1 MLGHLF
7 FRVYH
12 RAFGSVFSTAIAGL
26 VGLIFLA
33 LCIPVLMPPQMKCS
47 REIRREEKQ
56 NSALFVRSQAAH
68 YRENGAFAKDLD
80 RLALGTITGKQQ
92 TETKYYSYR
101 MFSPDPHKVILT
113 AQPKDPGLKA
123 AIAYDAVTSDGSKNR
138 SSVLM
143 VVCIS
148 NRPNEPIPTDFRS
161 IGTKTICPTGY
172 TSLDRDRGSF
182 FRAFK
187 LGVANIDRRSRV

>member
-1 MLGHLF
+1 MLGRLF

-12 RAFGSVFSTAIAGL
+12 RAFGSIFSTAISGL

-56 NSALFVRSQAAH
+56 NSVLFVRSQAAY
-68 YRENGAFAKDLD
+68 YRENGEFARDLD

-101 MFSPDPHKVILT
+101 MFSPDPDKVILT
-113 AQPKDPGLKA
+113 AQPKDPGLKT
-123 AIAYDAVTSDGSKNR
+123 AIAYDIVTSDSSKNR

-148 NRPNEPIPTDFRS
+148 ERPNEPIPTDFRFV
-161 IGTKTICPTGY
+161 GTKTICPTGY
-172 TSLDRDRGSF
+172 TSLDREGGSF

-187 LGVANIDRRSRV
+187 PRTANNNRS

>member
-1 MLGHLF
+1 MLERLF
-7 FRVYH
+7 F
-12 RAFGSVFSTAIAGL
+12 GSTAAGL

-47 REIRREEKQ
+47 REVRREERQ
-56 NSALFVRSQAAH
+56 NAALFLRSQAAY
-68 YRENGAFAKDLD
+68 YRENGKFAKDLD

-101 MFSPDPHKVILT
+101 MFSTDPHKVILT

-123 AIAYDAVTSDGSKNR
+123 AIAYNAVTLDSSTNR

-143 VVCIS
+143 FVCSSDRS
-148 NRPNEPIPTDFRS
+148 NELIPTDFRF

-172 TSLDRDRGSF
+172 TSLNRDRG

-187 LGVANIDRRSRV
+187 PEVANIDQSSLRRSSIPPLN